1 MSTRSNVII
10 VTKDGKAH
18 QFYHHWDGY
27 LSGVGE
33 ELRHRIIYSVG
44 TCVITS
50 APMDEVLV
58 SELNS
63 TDGYE
68 DEYTHDLTDYNR
80 LHADIEFLYIVKGC
94 DLYYVNE
101 WDLCHKYDSY
111 RALIDYVCVDKNKL
125 DLSHTIKDNDNN
137 D

>member
-10 VTKDGKAH
+10 VTKDGKVH

-33 ELRHRIIYSVG
+33 ELRRHIIYSVG
-44 TCVITS
+44 MCNIS
-50 APMDEVLV
+50 NASMDEVLV
-58 SELNS
+58 SELNA

-80 LHADIEFLYIVKGC
+80 LHADIEFLYIVKGNN
-94 DLYYVNE
+94 LYYVNE
-101 WDLCHKYDSY
+101 WDLCHKYDFY
-111 RALIDYVCVDKNKL
+111 RDLIDYVCVDKNKL
-125 DLSHTIKDNDNN
+125 DLSHVIKDDDND
-137 D
+137 

>member
-10 VTKDGKAH
+10 LTKDGKVH

-33 ELRHRIIYSVG
+33 ELRHHIIYAVG
-44 TCVITS
+44 MSNVS
-50 APMDEVLV
+50 NAPADEVLV

-63 TDGYE
+63 IDGYE
-68 DEYTHDLTDYNR
+68 DEYTYNLTDHNR

-101 WDLCHKYDSY
+101 WDICHKYNSY
-111 RALIDYVCVDKNKL
+111 RDLIDYVCTDKNKL
-125 DLSHTIKDNDNN
+125 DLSHVIKDDDND
-137 D
+137 